1 MVLWKTFG
9 QHNITVSSLSTC
21 CVLCA
26 SVSYVIGKWITITH
40 YPSSHTS
47 PFLNANV
54 QNLCGSI
61 QVIHG
66 ENMAMFYF
74 IFRYSIDW
82 KSDLDSYFDIDP
94 VEGTLSTNELLDRE
108 SIAQH
113 NIFIVATK
121 LSKCHGDSCRCRCP
135 SFRRNQCEWFNRVLL
150 KPIVNPISVG
160 LRATVKHDD
169 SPRACTVRALS
180 PLAELTSSLFLQ
192 QYVSALPDFKWV

>member
-21 CVLCA
+21 CVSDIFL
-26 SVSYVIGKWITITH
+26 GKWITITH

-47 PFLNANV
+47 PFSNANK

-74 IFRYSIDW
+74 LFRYSIDW

-121 LSKCHGDSCRCRCP
+121 LSKCHGDGDSCMCRCS
-135 SFRRNQCEWFNRVLL
+135 SFRRNQCEWFNTALL

-160 LRATVKHDD
+160 LRATIKHDD
-169 SPRACTVRALS
+169 FPRACTVRTLS
-180 PLAELTSSLFLQ
+180 PLAELTSS
-192 QYVSALPDFKWV
+192 